1 MRPGQQRLAD
11 PLCQRSPPGYCPI
24 LSLSLILLSL
34 LTLSAAHQ
42 PDHPGH
48 PHRRD
53 QAHSQGQ
60 ATSQLEQQL
69 RSAANIIEL
78 MDIFYPEYRRIQ
90 ECLQRRSTM
99 AKHARREAEEE
110 QEEEEEWTE
119 AAAFT
124 VLWREEDLRNIE
136 LEWERTQ
143 CKPREVCLD
152 LGRELGTATN
162 KFYKPPCVSVHRCGG
177 CCNNEGFQCI
187 NVSTAF
193 LMEITIPQVGLS
205 RPVVISFINHTACGC
220 HPRHIFSQ
228 SHSIIRRSFHVS
240 PTSCV
245 MGNETCPHGHRW
257 DPHHCRCVS
266 VHEVST
272 PPTSTAEPDVTE
284 GEFDDF
290 CGPYMVFDED
300 SCNCVCT
307 NWPSSC
313 HHSKEFDENT
323 CRCVCVNRQHRGLCR
338 EEEQEEWD
346 DDACQCVCRKSCPR
360 HLPLNTNTCTC
371 ECSESPESCFRR
383 GKKFDPYTCRC
394 YRLPCRSQVRQCQP
408 GLYFSHFVCSCLPL
422 YMKEYQTED

>member
-1 MRPGQQRLAD
+1 ME
-11 PLCQRSPPGYCPI
+11 SPPGPQLSRTPDIQQELPSPVEGEGPGEEQTSASTLATPPASLTGDPPIPEKGECPKPPI
-24 LSLSLILLSL
+24 PAGRLLW
-34 LTLSAAHQ
+34 T
-42 PDHPGH
+42 P
-48 PHRRD
+48 
-53 QAHSQGQ
+53 
-60 ATSQLEQQL
+60 T
-69 RSAANIIEL
+69 
-78 MDIFYPEYRRIQ
+78 
-90 ECLQRRSTM
+90 
-99 AKHARREAEEE
+99 EEE
-110 QEEEEEWTE
+110 QEEEQEEEEEEEEWTE

-162 KFYKPPCVSVHRCGG
+162 NFYKPPCVSVHRCGG

-193 LMEITIPQVGLS
+193 VSKTLMEITIPQVGLS

-220 HPRHIFSQ
+220 HPRHIFSH

-245 MGNETCPHGHRW
+245 MGNETCPRGHHW
-257 DPHHCRCVS
+257 DPHHCGCVS
-266 VHEVST
+266 VHEVSA
-272 PPTSTAEPDVTE
+272 PPASTAEPDVTE

-300 SCNCVCT
+300 SCSCVCT
-307 NWPSSC
+307 NRPSSC
-313 HHSKEFDENT
+313 HPSKEFDENT
-323 CRCVCVNRQHRGLCR
+323 CRCICFNRQHRGLCR

-371 ECSESPESCFRR
+371 ECSESPASCFRR